1 MCPFICGVGV
11 RAGGTCPRCP
21 PYDAGPDFTSKI
33 MIQFNQKWIML
44 RNALNFKG
52 QGIQKLYT
60 RREKKLEPK
69 GLIIGNFASGEI
81 TLHLLSAVS

>member
-1 MCPFICGVGV
+1 MPSQLVK
-11 RAGGTCPRCP
+11 RAFGFRSFNNPKTKCVLLSVELGSEQGARAPP

-33 MIQFNQKWIML
+33 IQFSQKWIML

-60 RREKKLEPK
+60 RREKNLNQKAL
-69 GLIIGNFASGEI
+69 
-81 TLHLLSAVS
+81 

>member
-11 RAGGTCPRCP
+11 RAGGTCP

-33 MIQFNQKWIML
+33 MIQFSQKWIML

-69 GLIIGNFASGEI
+69 GLIIGNFASGESHNY
-81 TLHLLSAVS
+81 TYCQL

>member
-11 RAGGTCPRCP
+11 RAGGHVPPP

-33 MIQFNQKWIML
+33 MIQFSQKWIML

-52 QGIQKLYT
+52 QKIQKLYT
-60 RREKKLEPK
+60 RREKNLNQKAL
-69 GLIIGNFASGEI
+69 
-81 TLHLLSAVS
+81 

>member
-11 RAGGTCPRCP
+11 RAGGHDARAPP

-33 MIQFNQKWIML
+33 IQFSQKWIML

-60 RREKKLEPK
+60 RREKNLNQKAL
-69 GLIIGNFASGEI
+69 
-81 TLHLLSAVS
+81 

>member
-1 MCPFICGVGV
+1 MYPFICGVGV
-11 RAGGTCPRCP
+11 RAGGHVPPVPP

-33 MIQFNQKWIML
+33 MIQFSQKWIML

-60 RREKKLEPK
+60 RREKNLNQKAL
-69 GLIIGNFASGEI
+69 
-81 TLHLLSAVS
+81 